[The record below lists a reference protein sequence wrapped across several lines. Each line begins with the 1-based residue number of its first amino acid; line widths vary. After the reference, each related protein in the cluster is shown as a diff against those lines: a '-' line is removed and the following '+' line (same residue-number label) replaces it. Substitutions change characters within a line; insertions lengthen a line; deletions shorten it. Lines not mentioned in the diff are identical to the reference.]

1 MKKEYKNV
9 LIEIDDKDLSFENP
23 VKVLRNHQ
31 SDKLIGLA
39 TLTNTDSGLYADIVL
54 NKELPKSDYFPSLG
68 FIRVDDKSGKII
80 NLGICDGQNIDSR
93 IPKL

>member
-1 MKKEYKNV
+1 MIKVYKNV
-9 LIEIDDKDLSFENP
+9 LIEIDDKDLKFKNP
-23 VKVLRNHQ
+23 VKVFRNHQ

-54 NKELPKSDYFPSLG
+54 NESLQESDYYPSIG
-68 FIRVDDKSGKII
+68 FVRKRSKII
-80 NLGICDGQNIDSR
+80 NLGICDNQNIDIR